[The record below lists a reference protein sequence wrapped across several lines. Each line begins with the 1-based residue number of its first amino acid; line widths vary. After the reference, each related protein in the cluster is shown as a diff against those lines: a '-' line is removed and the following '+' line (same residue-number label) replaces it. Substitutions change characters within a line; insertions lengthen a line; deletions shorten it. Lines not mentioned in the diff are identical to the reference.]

1 MAAIRNVFEDAVRSA
16 ADEVRKEYPGNSAA
30 EKISKQFQGLAEA
43 CLKRNLEVGTRK
55 YQYELVHIWPMV
67 ERQLWNLRKLIL
79 KRMKPTANIR
89 EPWTISF
96 SCGVPLEVF
105 KLIQMVL
112 KEGIEGAVCEFEE
125 TKARWTVKIK
135 SIETLKE
142 LFSLAR
148 SVRRRTLPSDNDTNL
163 LKDFNNL
170 GHAQLIIGEGRDC
183 ILNYSR
189 TLEVLRIRCH
199 YGFWNSYG
207 FPQHFVGNL

>member
-112 KEGIEGAVCEFEE
+112 NPISTG
-125 TKARWTVKIK
+125 
-135 SIETLKE
+135 
-142 LFSLAR
+142 LFCLVVALGGGGVFS
-148 SVRRRTLPSDNDTNL
+148 TPLP
-163 LKDFNNL
+163 
-170 GHAQLIIGEGRDC
+170 
-183 ILNYSR
+183 
-189 TLEVLRIRCH
+189 
-199 YGFWNSYG
+199 
-207 FPQHFVGNL
+207 